1 MALCSQAGTPEV
13 RTQERWG
20 RTGRP
25 GDASPPSQFCQK
37 RGEDG
42 AAKGAKGDCVER
54 LGSMGG
60 VKETVDGNV
69 VMGLLVQA
77 ESAADGVFQLLVS
90 RCHGTTGRGSLL
102 RDSVAL
108 ACMQI
113 LTVNFVLCSLVGSST
128 TTTLAEKVTGWP
140 QATIVCTLTRCS
152 LRCLSTQRS
161 GSGCSMA
168 FLWPTSRT
176 RQEVQFAAFQ
186 RL

>member
-1 MALCSQAGTPEV
+1 MQLTVGSCQNGDMSQLFAATYK
-13 RTQERWG
+13 
-20 RTGRP
+20 
-25 GDASPPSQFCQK
+25 DADGSQKENLMPLFC
-37 RGEDG
+37 
-42 AAKGAKGDCVER
+42 ATSAYV
-54 LGSMGG
+54 
-60 VKETVDGNV
+60 GNG
-69 VMGLLVQA
+69 VMGLRVQA